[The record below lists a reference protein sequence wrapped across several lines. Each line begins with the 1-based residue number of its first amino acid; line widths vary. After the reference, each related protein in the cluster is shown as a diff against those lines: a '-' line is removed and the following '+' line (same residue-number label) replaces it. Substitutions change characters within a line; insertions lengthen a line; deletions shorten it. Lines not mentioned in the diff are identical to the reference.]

1 MNKNGITLIAL
12 VVTIIVLLILAAVSI
27 TLILGP
33 DGVVEK
39 AREAKVTGRYNTIMD
54 MLTTREAELAVVLK
68 TGLTTGG
75 AKSAKSF
82 VEDLMSEGLIT
93 ADEYYEEEDDYIT
106 VYLGKQSDGTY
117 KYEIEVREGLA
128 LEYSPNMI
136 LSIKTTTVNEEVEL
150 PISNTTGLTINWNTK
165 DDPNNFVAPNS
176 GINPTNVY
184 SQPDTYEVQIKGKV
198 EENHYFGYDIDK
210 TNENIVELK
219 NWGEN
224 GFYYFGSFG
233 ENLKGKIPTPN
244 ENSFINIL
252 GFYETFSGC
261 AGLTS
266 LPANLFANCPNV
278 EEFYRTFSDCTGLT
292 SLPANLFANCSN
304 LEWCCEI
311 FYNCTGLTSLSAT
324 LFANCS
330 NVESF
335 YRTFSDCTGL
345 TNLPENLFAGC
356 SNARSFYYTFFN
368 CGSLINIPENLFAN
382 CADADDFIATFAYC
396 HNLTG
401 VAPELWTITFPDGN
415 WVDGEAC
422 FYECTNLSNYE
433 DIPDLWKYWR
443 SQS

>member
-233 ENLKGKIPTPN
+233 KNLTGNIPTPN
-244 ENSFINIL
+244 NNSFINTKS
-252 GFYETFSGC
+252 FNFTFVEC
-261 AGLTS
+261 TELTTI
-266 LPANLFANCPNV
+266 PANLFVNCPNVTSFEWVFAYCANLTNLPEGLFANCPNV
-278 EEFYRTFSDCTGLT
+278 EE
-292 SLPANLFANCSN
+292 
-304 LEWCCEI
+304 
-311 FYNCTGLTSLSAT
+311 
-324 LFANCS
+324 
-330 NVESF
+330 F

-443 SQS
+443 SPL

>member
-12 VVTIIVLLILAAVSI
+12 VVTIIILLILAAVSI

-39 AREAKVTGRYNTIMD
+39 AREAKVAGRYNTIMD
-54 MLTTREAELAVVLK
+54 MLTTREAELAVELK
-68 TGLTTGG
+68 TGLITGG
-75 AKSAKSF
+75 VKSAKSF

-117 KYEIEVREGLA
+117 KYEIEVRESLA

-136 LSIKTTTVNEEVEL
+136 LGIKTTTSNEMVEL
-150 PISNTTGLTINWNTK
+150 PISNTTGLTINWNAK

-198 EENHYFGYDIDK
+198 EENHYFGYNIDK
-210 TNENIVELK
+210 TNENIIELK

-233 ENLKGKIPTPN
+233 ESLTGNIPASN
-244 ENSFINIL
+244 NNSFINIL
-252 GFYETFSGC
+252 SFYETFSGC
-261 AGLTS
+261 TELTSLSVNLFANCPNVEEFNRTFYGCTGLTS

-278 EEFYRTFSDCTGLT
+278 KWFDHTFEDCTGLT
-292 SLPANLFANCSN
+292 SLPENLFANC
-304 LEWCCEI
+304 L
-311 FYNCTGLTSLSAT
+311 
-324 LFANCS
+324 

-335 YRTFSDCTGL
+335 HRAFYRCNGL
-345 TNLPENLFAGC
+345 TNLPENLFADC
-356 SNARSFYYTFFN
+356 T
-368 CGSLINIPENLFAN
+368 
-382 CADADDFIATFAYC
+382 DVDDFTATFAYC
-396 HNLTG
+396 INLTG
-401 VAPELWTITFPDGN
+401 AAPELWTRTLPEGK
-415 WVDGEAC
+415 WVEGEAC
-422 FYECTNLSNYE
+422 FYECTELSNYE
-433 DIPDLWKYWR
+433 EMPPIWKDWR
-443 SQS
+443 TSS

>member
-150 PISNTTGLTINWNTK
+150 PINDTAGLTINWNAK
-165 DDPNNFVAPNS
+165 DDPNNFVAPNDDRD
-176 GINPTNVY
+176 PTHVY
-184 SQPDTYEVQIKGKV
+184 SQPDTYEVQIKGQV
-198 EENHYFGYDIDK
+198 LENTYFGHDCYEY

-224 GFYYFGSFG
+224 GFYYFWSFG
-233 ENLKGKIPTPN
+233 KNLTGNIPTPN
-244 ENSFINIL
+244 NNSFINTKS
-252 GFYETFSGC
+252 FNFTFVEC
-261 AGLTS
+261 TELTTI
-266 LPANLFANCPNV
+266 PANLFVNCPNVTSFEWVFAYCANLTNLPEGLFANCPNV
-278 EEFYRTFSDCTGLT
+278 TSFKWTFAHCT
-292 SLPANLFANCSN
+292 S
-304 LEWCCEI
+304 
-311 FYNCTGLTSLSAT
+311 
-324 LFANCS
+324 
-330 NVESF
+330 
-335 YRTFSDCTGL
+335 L
-345 TNLPENLFAGC
+345 TNLPESIFDNSPNAKNFEGAFFDC
-356 SNARSFYYTFFN
+356 SN
-368 CGSLINIPENLFAN
+368 LIG
-382 CADADDFIATFAYC
+382 T
-396 HNLTG
+396 
-401 VAPELWTITFPDGN
+401 APELWERLILGLH
-415 WVDGEAC
+415 GLGC
-422 FYECTNLSNYE
+422 FYNCTQLSNYN
-433 DIPDLWKYWR
+433 DIPGSWKAGSWD
-443 SQS
+443 S